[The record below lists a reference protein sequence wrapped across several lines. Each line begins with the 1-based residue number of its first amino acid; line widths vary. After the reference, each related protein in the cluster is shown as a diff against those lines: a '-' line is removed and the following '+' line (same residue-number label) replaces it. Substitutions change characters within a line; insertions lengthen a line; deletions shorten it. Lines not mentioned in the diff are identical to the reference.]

1 MVFFSKLQMLGAKI
15 SAAKYLFEAAPLQ
28 MKRCVSTNST
38 GIGEG
43 LELHLQ
49 PLVQPAGLEAMPYTD
64 EDATFEKFILYRI
77 TGK

>member
-1 MVFFSKLQMLGAKI
+1 MLGAKI
-15 SAAKYLFEAAPLQ
+15 SAAKSLFEAAPLQ

-49 PLVQPAGLEAMPYTD
+49 PLVPPAGLEAMPYTD